1 MAEQAVGKE
10 MLWKECMIKD
20 FLWIGLFCLTAT
32 TYFVFRVVKW
42 MISQQKEKGVAPRSG
57 IQGCVEEPSTPGKE
71 AKSTRNRPKRP
82 SQDLSKWMKTLS
94 KDLIKKKT
102 RRGDLIPPSQ
112 HPGCTVYWR
121 PPLYVTKKK
130 ENAPRC
136 QQKRWGVPQHEM
148 KKAKEYVNQR
158 KNAVCAQKPLLGQEL
173 LRRNALKE
181 LFQRKEDISAP
192 KIWIAPELEKK
203 WAKEEASRRQKAID
217 AEIQERERQE
227 RLVRPN
233 NQGQKA
239 LQEFDFLEESDVLP
253 PSMEGSGQ
261 GMGAARDEEE
271 ELEQLAPQGS
281 LGGPTAQ
288 DAGIPLLAAEEPP
301 GPQEQAGGTS
311 AEGETP
317 DKDPNSTA
325 QLISALESWEQRVM
339 GRLSAMEVRMAG
351 NRQAMRALYREI
363 RALRGQIQSLP
374 EQTVEFQLVHN
385 SLMVL
390 SVNSCNVVFY

>member
-136 QQKRWGVPQHEM
+136 QQQKRWGVPQHEM

-239 LQEFDFLEESDVLP
+239 LQEFDFLEESDVLGFHSWPQRSPQGLRSRQEAQVLRGRHQTKTQTPLHSSSP
-253 PSMEGSGQ
+253 PSNHGSSGSWADYQ
-261 GMGAARDEEE
+261 PWRSAW
-271 ELEQLAPQGS
+271 LE
-281 LGGPTAQ
+281 T
-288 DAGIPLLAAEEPP
+288 
-301 GPQEQAGGTS
+301 
-311 AEGETP
+311 
-317 DKDPNSTA
+317 DKP
-325 QLISALESWEQRVM
+325 
-339 GRLSAMEVRMAG
+339 
-351 NRQAMRALYREI
+351 
-363 RALRGQIQSLP
+363 
-374 EQTVEFQLVHN
+374 
-385 SLMVL
+385 
-390 SVNSCNVVFY
+390 

>member
-158 KNAVCAQKPLLGQEL
+158 KNAVCAQ
-173 LRRNALKE
+173 
-181 LFQRKEDISAP
+181 
-192 KIWIAPELEKK
+192 
-203 WAKEEASRRQKAID
+203 
-217 AEIQERERQE
+217 IQERERQE